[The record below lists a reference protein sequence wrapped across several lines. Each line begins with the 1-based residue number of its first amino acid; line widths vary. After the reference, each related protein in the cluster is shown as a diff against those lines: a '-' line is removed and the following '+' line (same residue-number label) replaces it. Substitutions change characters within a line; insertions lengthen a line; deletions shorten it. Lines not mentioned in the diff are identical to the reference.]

1 MSTSNSGFLKFI
13 VLLLLGFA
21 VWSVY
26 RIETLSGKIETL
38 SGNSGIAD
46 MTDSTL
52 SEDCSDV
59 KPSEQAA
66 DIRRLQSKV
75 ESLER
80 ELAVLSGKMDK
91 LEKNRREDSGSIVS
105 RLFGGNDDNGA
116 AVGKRHSGVA
126 AKVRVDNHYVEGD
139 TYLPDNT
146 GGYDGVVVIN
156 VSVDAIGIVT
166 EASVGRSSTI
176 SDEDLLYECR
186 EAALKTRFSYNPS
199 SSYEGTRGTIT
210 YTFTTE

>member
-1 MSTSNSGFLKFI
+1 
-13 VLLLLGFA
+13 
-21 VWSVY
+21 
-26 RIETLSGKIETL
+26 
-38 SGNSGIAD
+38 

-116 AVGKRHSGVA
+116 AVGKRHSGFYQRE
-126 AKVRVDNHYVEGD
+126 KKRVMQMALFSQTKEFGRMPRM
-139 TYLPDNT
+139 PDGQFWIRQ
-146 GGYDGVVVIN
+146 GGQRRR
-156 VSVDAIGIVT
+156 A
-166 EASVGRSSTI
+166 
-176 SDEDLLYECR
+176 
-186 EAALKTRFSYNPS
+186 
-199 SSYEGTRGTIT
+199 
-210 YTFTTE
+210 